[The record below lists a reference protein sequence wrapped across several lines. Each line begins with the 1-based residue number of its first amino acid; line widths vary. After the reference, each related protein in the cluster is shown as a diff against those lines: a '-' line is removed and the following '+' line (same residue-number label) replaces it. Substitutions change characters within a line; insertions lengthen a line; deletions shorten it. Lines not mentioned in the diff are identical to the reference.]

1 MYKDLDGD
9 GKLSVLG
16 DGKEGSGDVKY
27 LGDKNP
33 RYNFGFNLSMAWKGF
48 DLSAFIQ
55 GVGRRTMFLEGRA
68 GARCQRHGIN
78 PPSIGMEKLGP
89 RKERMPSIRRSR

>member
-55 GVGRRTMFLEGRA
+55 GVGRRTMFLVWKDLDPGKNGRPVSGDHVEG
-68 GARCQRHGIN
+68 
-78 PPSIGMEKLGP
+78 
-89 RKERMPSIRRSR
+89 